1 MYKFSRNSTV
11 GNFLGFA
18 PTLILLIS
26 VLNEFDLNYMNIK
39 YFSFNF
45 PYILIFYWTL
55 KKNEGLGFGW
65 VFISGIIN
73 DVILGMPLG
82 ISSLAYLLICGFARY
97 LRNITLRSNLIKD
110 WLFFSITI
118 LIVNS
123 FIYLLLFLFFS
134 LSLDYSYLL
143 INLLFTILF
152 YVLFASIFKFYLRNV
167 MGNSDD

>member
-1 MYKFSRNSTV
+1 MYKFSKNSTV

-26 VLNEFDLNYMNIK
+26 VLNEFDLNYINIK

>member
-1 MYKFSRNSTV
+1 MYKFSKNSTV
-11 GNFLGFA
+11 GNFLGFV

-26 VLNEFDLNYMNIK
+26 VLNEFDLNYINIK

-97 LRNITLRSNLIKD
+97 LRNITLRSNLIND
-110 WLFFSITI
+110 WLFFSLTI

-134 LSLDYSYLL
+134 LFLDYSYLL

-152 YVLFASIFKFYLRNV
+152 YVLFASIFKYYLRNI
-167 MGNSDD
+167 MGSSDD

>member
-1 MYKFSRNSTV
+1 MYKFSKNSTV
-11 GNFLGFA
+11 GNFLGFV

-26 VLNEFDLNYMNIK
+26 VLNEFDLNYINIK

-97 LRNITLRSNLIKD
+97 LRNITLRSNLIND
-110 WLFFSITI
+110 WLFFSLTI

-134 LSLDYSYLL
+134 LFLDYSYLL

>member
-26 VLNEFDLNYMNIK
+26 VLNEFDLNYINIK

-123 FIYLLLFLFFS
+123 FIYLLLFLFF
-134 LSLDYSYLL
+134 LSGCAKYMGIHNKDVSS
-143 INLLFTILF
+143 LFTI
-152 YVLFASIFKFYLRNV
+152 YLKQKMV
-167 MGNSDD
+167 EI

>member
-26 VLNEFDLNYMNIK
+26 VLNEFDLNYINIK

>member
-1 MYKFSRNSTV
+1 MYKFSKNSTV
-11 GNFLGFA
+11 GNFLGFV

-26 VLNEFDLNYMNIK
+26 VLNEFDLNYINIK

-55 KKNEGLGFGW
+55 KKKEGLGFGW

-97 LRNITLRSNLIKD
+97 LRNITLRSNLIND
-110 WLFFSITI
+110 WLFFSLTI

-134 LSLDYSYLL
+134 LFLDYSYLL

-152 YVLFASIFKFYLRNV
+152 YVLFASIFKYYLRNI
-167 MGNSDD
+167 MGSSDD

>member
-26 VLNEFDLNYMNIK
+26 VLNEFDLNYINIK

-97 LRNITLRSNLIKD
+97 LRNITLRSNLIND
-110 WLFFSITI
+110 WLFFSLTI

-134 LSLDYSYLL
+134 LFLDYSYLL

-152 YVLFASIFKFYLRNV
+152 YVLFASIFKYYLRNI
-167 MGNSDD
+167 MGSSDD

>member
-26 VLNEFDLNYMNIK
+26 VLNEFDLNYINIK

-73 DVILGMPLG
+73 DVILDMPLG